1 MDQEF
6 PPFNSEVVDLTS
18 DFLSSIFGTSSPI
31 ATPEPIEQVSSSVFS
46 YNVMPPPLIV

>member
-46 YNVMPPPLIV
+46 L